1 MGVKK
6 SKKGKRSVI
15 KYVICFC
22 FFAYVGYTFIIQQIN
37 INSKKAELEAINEQ
51 IVIAESEKEAL
62 EDEKKKVNTPE
73 YIEEVAR
80 TELDYAAPDEIVFID
95 ATARDWFD

>member
-1 MGVKK
+1 MAVKK
-6 SKKGKRSVI
+6 SKKARRSLI
-15 KYVICFC
+15 WFVICFC

-37 INSKKAELEAINEQ
+37 INNKKAELDAVNEQ
-51 IVIAESEKEAL
+51 IVAAEAEKEAL
-62 EDEKKKVNTPE
+62 EKEKKTVNTPE

-95 ATARDWFD
+95 ATAKD